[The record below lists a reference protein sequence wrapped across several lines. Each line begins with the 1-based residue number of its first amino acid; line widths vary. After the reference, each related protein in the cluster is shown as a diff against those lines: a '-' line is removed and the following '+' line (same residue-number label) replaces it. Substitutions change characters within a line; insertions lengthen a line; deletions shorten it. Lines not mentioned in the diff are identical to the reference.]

1 MCWTICLLLM
11 IPHECIKL
19 KKLNSAGVP
28 PLPLSTC
35 VVNQGQHTAGILPTP
50 NITLIPQGWGEYEGG
65 PGYWDVM
72 LSQGC
77 AFTSGKY
84 FSNVQVNPVVDLEC
98 GNKSLESV
106 GLQGSSTDSSGGA
119 DFGSHVN
126 NLSLKKVPNFVGS
139 ENNGHNPHFEKG
151 IAENNKGKLNFFI
164 FQGDMFEQLKLI
176 FLLSHCEGESSKI
189 MANEN
194 TEANDPMD
202 SSGTD
207 FSMRAAPPLNLCLTI
222 TGSGEQGGSR
232 TPINLEDSA
241 SDVGVGKGGC

>member
-1 MCWTICLLLM
+1 MVNVHLLSLEIAKARNTID
-11 IPHECIKL
+11 
-19 KKLNSAGVP
+19 LNVDP
-28 PLPLSTC
+28 PYGFGFADRTLSDEYMWLDAYIREEDY
-35 VVNQGQHTAGILPTP
+35 VKAAE
-50 NITLIPQGWGEYEGG
+50 LI
-65 PGYWDVM
+65 M
-72 LSQGC
+72 RGC

-151 IAENNKGKLNFFI
+151 
-164 FQGDMFEQLKLI
+164 
-176 FLLSHCEGESSKI
+176 ESSKI